1 MFRASSYCINLCCYI
16 FSLVSFSK
24 RSVRNFTKDIDSI
37 WKKSVKEKAKEL
49 KMIKNWISP
58 WKVFTKYVTQFLKFL
73 RIPTDALMRTC
84 LQWEIVQIL
93 GRFFLFFDGFFMSL
107 AILAMQLHKFATE
120 TKIDMSVFDDQNIM
134 NCIQAVVKLG
144 ELNCELLSYLINS
157 YYRHQGHA
165 YNCNSWNQ
173 LSPIKRNK
181 ARNHL
186 FSWKSEWKLWQHDL
200 LGGNLTGRNSR
211 PATPPCSK
219 TLKVEPLKVKM
230 KREFFFWIFMCFI
243 FVKIFKRQK
252 YRLNFLRSFSGNSC
266 RKRYTGLRLLRPRPY
281 G

>member
-1 MFRASSYCINLCCYI
+1 
-16 FSLVSFSK
+16 
-24 RSVRNFTKDIDSI
+24 
-37 WKKSVKEKAKEL
+37 
-49 KMIKNWISP
+49 
-58 WKVFTKYVTQFLKFL
+58 
-73 RIPTDALMRTC
+73 
-84 LQWEIVQIL
+84 
-93 GRFFLFFDGFFMSL
+93 MSL

-252 YRLNFLRSFSGNSC
+252 YRLNFLRSFSCNSC